1 MGFLVSSY
9 LETVGV
15 KWPGR
20 KKICCLLSDTLMY
33 KPWHRPVVW
42 NLCPRTLQDSTNI
55 KSWITKRHKLSWYI
69 KVNFACLCKWSYC
82 ISHSQYFPR
91 WLWMEKPSSSSR
103 MLPFLRLSGWE
114 RQRLDPGPGAPRP
127 LLLQLAI
134 WSNPSLLGRT
144 HEPRM
149 GLKGYQGRRY
159 WRGHSKK
166 ARHCRASE

>member
-1 MGFLVSSY
+1 MLPFKRHPNVYPLAPPSCLKSVSQDPSGFNKHQILDNNYVR
-9 LETVGV
+9 
-15 KWPGR
+15 W
-20 KKICCLLSDTLMY
+20 
-33 KPWHRPVVW
+33 W
-42 NLCPRTLQDSTNI
+42 
-55 KSWITKRHKLSWYI
+55 TKRHKLSWYI